1 MWVLLDRDYVR
12 CDFRENRIVGTGLK
26 STRNFSHRDVVCCKQ
41 IKRTRLIKS
50 STLGVIGLGGPTTT
64 GGRRAHRRMTSTPR
78 TDRRAPRSRAPAE
91 RAEIRRKRAS
101 GGRLRSNRK
110 WKYIGDPLVRLLD
123 PHFLFAPLYITG
135 SISHR
140 YGATHAK
147 TLTLRHC
154 KLRGTWEISR
164 CPSDPQ

>member
-1 MWVLLDRDYVR
+1 MWVLLDRDYVHG
-12 CDFRENRIVGTGLK
+12 DFRENRCSGTGQK
-26 STRNFSHRDVVCCKQ
+26 STRNFSHRDVVCEKRR
-41 IKRTRLIKS
+41 KRTRLIKS

-64 GGRRAHRRMTSTPR
+64 GGVARIAERPR
-78 TDRRAPRSRAPAE
+78 PGGRIAGPQRSRAPAA

-101 GGRLRSNRK
+101 GGRQRSNRK
-110 WKYIGDPLVRLLD
+110 WKYDGHPLVRLLD

-140 YGATHAK
+140 YGATHTK

-154 KLRGTWEISR
+154 KPRGT
-164 CPSDPQ
+164 

>member
-1 MWVLLDRDYVR
+1 MWVLLDRDYVHG
-12 CDFRENRIVGTGLK
+12 DFRENRCSGTGQK
-26 STRNFSHRDVVCCKQ
+26 SSRNFSHRDVVCCKQ

-64 GGRRAHRRMTSTPR
+64 GGVARI
-78 TDRRAPRSRAPAE
+78 AE
-91 RAEIRRKRAS
+91 RPRPRGRIAGPSGASRRPHGAEIRRKRAS

-110 WKYIGDPLVRLLD
+110 WKYGGDPLVRLLD

-140 YGATHAK
+140 YGATHTK

-154 KLRGTWEISR
+154 KLRGT
-164 CPSDPQ
+164 